1 MSIGE
6 SKPPPP
12 LLEPMLSAAAYH
24 RARGQ
29 LEEALDAYKKA
40 LMVAPD
46 VEPAVLASI
55 YAHIGA
61 IKRAQDKTREAELNF
76 EKALHA
82 EPGHRRSLDALVE
95 MATAEKD
102 NTRARGYRRKIV
114 NIVTDPLERADE
126 LSRIATTLADDLDDV
141 RGAIEALEEARKLRA
156 GDLMILRRLEELYS
170 KVGAWPK
177 VIEIL
182 GALCLEA
189 NDGKERAR
197 YRVLQADIARAGSKD
212 DARAMQLL
220 EAALEEDPGDPSAL
234 AKLVELRSERGEW
247 RELEREYARLIDR
260 HAERG
265 RADRAWEFCKRL
277 GALRRDKLE
286 DAEGAI
292 DAFTGALRCKPDDV
306 EARAQLADLFAAH
319 GDNLAAVRELE
330 AAAAVMPRRRQT
342 YRKLFELHTRA
353 GRTDRAWLAAMALE
367 ELDAAEID
375 HEIIANQYRPE
386 GMIRPAAALDDAAW
400 EAFLRAPGYDGAV
413 AEILRASAPAAIAAK
428 LDAFRKAGKPELDP
442 TRRQDPTST
451 ASVVRTF
458 AWASQVLG
466 VMLPDLFVLDEVPGG
481 IAAAQVTIPSTALG
495 PTVVSGPTVQE
506 LAFLAARHLTYY
518 RPEHYAL
525 VFFPTLSEI
534 TMLFLAAVTTVLSD
548 LPVPASIEEPVARLR
563 KDIADR
569 ADDDAKAALDDGVR
583 RFEREGGRADLGGF
597 LRSVELSACRAGL
610 VVCADLAV
618 AARILKDEQRAVGE
632 LTGGDRVSDLLV
644 YCAEEKLPVLR
655 EWLGVAARPSMM
667 PPALM
672 ATPSM
677 PPPRDVS

>member
-1 MSIGE
+1 
-6 SKPPPP
+6 
-12 LLEPMLSAAAYH
+12 
-24 RARGQ
+24 
-29 LEEALDAYKKA
+29 
-40 LMVAPD
+40 
-46 VEPAVLASI
+46 
-55 YAHIGA
+55 
-61 IKRAQDKTREAELNF
+61 
-76 EKALHA
+76 
-82 EPGHRRSLDALVE
+82 
-95 MATAEKD
+95 
-102 NTRARGYRRKIV
+102 
-114 NIVTDPLERADE
+114 
-126 LSRIATTLADDLDDV
+126 
-141 RGAIEALEEARKLRA
+141 
-156 GDLMILRRLEELYS
+156 
-170 KVGAWPK
+170 
-177 VIEIL
+177 
-182 GALCLEA
+182 
-189 NDGKERAR
+189 
-197 YRVLQADIARAGSKD
+197 VLQADVARAGSKD
-212 DARAMQLL
+212 DARAMQLY
-220 EAALEEDPGDPSAL
+220 EAALEEDPSDAAAL
-234 AKLVELRSERGEW
+234 AKLVELRSSRSEW

-265 RADRAWEFCKRL
+265 RADRAWEFCRRL
-277 GALRRDKLE
+277 GVLRRDKLD

-292 DAFTGALRCKPDDV
+292 DAFTGALRCKADDV
-306 EARAQLADLFAAH
+306 ESRAQLADLFAAQ

-413 AEILRASAPAAIAAK
+413 AEILRASAPAAIAGK
-428 LDAFRKAGKPELDP
+428 LETLRKQGNVELDP
-442 TRRQDPTST
+442 ARRQDPTST

-466 VMLPDLFVLDEVPGG
+466 VTLPDLFVLDEVPGG

-495 PTVVSGPTVQE
+495 PAVVSGPSLQE

-525 VFFPTLSEI
+525 VFFPTLADI
-534 TMLFLAAVTTVLSD
+534 TTLFLAAVTTVLSD
-548 LPVPASIEEPVARLR
+548 LPVPASIEESVARIR
-563 KDIADR
+563 RDIADR
-569 ADDDAKAALDDGVR
+569 ADEESKAALEDGVR
-583 RFEREGGRADLGGF
+583 RFEREGGRAELGGF

-618 AARILKDEQRAVGE
+618 AARILGKEERAVGE
-632 LTGGDRVSDLLV
+632 LAPGDRLSDLLV
-644 YCAEEKLPVLR
+644 FCAEEKLPILR

-667 PPALM
+667 PPALV

-677 PPPRDVS
+677 PPPRDPG

>member
-12 LLEPMLSAAAYH
+12 LFEPMLSAAAYH

-61 IKRAQDKTREAELNF
+61 IKRAQDKTREAELNY

-95 MATAEKD
+95 MASAERD
-102 NTRARGYRRKIV
+102 HTRALGYRRKIV
-114 NIVTDPLERADE
+114 SAVFAPLERADE
-126 LSRIATTLADDLDDV
+126 LARIATTLADDLDDV

-189 NDGKERAR
+189 TDGKERAR

-212 DARAMQLL
+212 DVRAMQLY

-277 GALRRDKLE
+277 GGLRRDKLD
-286 DAEGAI
+286 DAEGAV

-306 EARAQLADLFAAH
+306 ETRAQLADLFALQ

-330 AAAAVMPRRRQT
+330 AAAAVMPRRRHT

-386 GMIRPAAALDDAAW
+386 GMIRPATALDDAAW
-400 EAFLRAPGYDGAV
+400 EAFLRAPGFDSAV

-428 LDAFRKAGKPELDP
+428 LDAFRKAGKSELDP
-442 TRRQDPTST
+442 ARRQDPTST

-466 VMLPDLFVLDEVPGG
+466 VTLPDLFVLDEVPGG
-481 IAAAQVTIPSTALG
+481 IAAAQVALPSTALG
-495 PTVVSGPTVQE
+495 PTVVSGPTVQQ

-525 VFFPTLSEI
+525 VFFPTLAEI

-569 ADDDAKAALDDGVR
+569 ADDEAKAALDDGVR

-618 AARILKDEQRAVGE
+618 AARLLKEEQRAVGE
-632 LTGGDRVSDLLV
+632 LTGDDRVADLLV

-667 PPALM
+667 PPALVV
-672 ATPSM
+672 TPSM
-677 PPPRDVS
+677 TPPRDVS